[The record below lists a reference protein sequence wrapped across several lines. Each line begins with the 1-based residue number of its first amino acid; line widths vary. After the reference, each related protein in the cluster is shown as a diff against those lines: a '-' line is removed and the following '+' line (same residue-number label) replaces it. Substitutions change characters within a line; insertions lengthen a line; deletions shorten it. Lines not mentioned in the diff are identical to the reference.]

1 MDKIIDLRV
10 SELEIFNDNRGS
22 LLHILSSAKEPEFVF
37 GECYA
42 SETKPGVIKAW
53 KKHQE
58 ISQNICVIEGEV
70 KLVVIDLRPSS
81 KTYNACYE
89 ILLSRNNYKLV
100 HIPKELWYGFKC
112 MSESNSIIINC
123 IDKPFDKGE
132 TVSCGIDELS
142 FKYEW

>member
-1 MDKIIDLRV
+1 LDKIIDLKV
-10 SELEIFNDNRGS
+10 SDLKIFNDDRGS
-22 LLHILSSAKEPEFVF
+22 LLHILSSSKEPEFIF

-58 ISQNICVIEGEV
+58 VSQNICVIEGEV
-70 KLVVIDLRPSS
+70 KLVIIDLRSSS
-81 KTYNACYE
+81 KTYNIVNE
-89 ILLSRNNYKLV
+89 IYLSRDNYKLV

-112 MSESNSIIINC
+112 VSKSKSIIINC
-123 IDKPFDKGE
+123 IDKPYDKEE
-132 TVSCGIDELS
+132 TVSCSIDELP